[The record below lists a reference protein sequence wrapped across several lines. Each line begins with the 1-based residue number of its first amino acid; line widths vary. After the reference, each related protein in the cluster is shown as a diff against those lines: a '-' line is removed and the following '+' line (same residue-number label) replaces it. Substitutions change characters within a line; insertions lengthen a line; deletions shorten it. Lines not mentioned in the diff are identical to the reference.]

1 MKKITLIILGLLL
14 MYGCAGASE
23 PVANPAEEA
32 MNALVISASDY
43 NLNSSSQSFFAITIE
58 NSSDQDFVNA
68 NFYLSIHNEGDE
80 VSPNPFYLLPTEQRI
95 VIPSGETVAVNFEIP
110 SDFLDENAI
119 KEFEGMDR
127 LIAFVQADG
136 YIENT
141 EKDNY
146 YSLGESVEY
155 KTYQYSD

>member
-32 MNALVISASDY
+32 MNALAISASDY
-43 NLNSSSQSFFAITIE
+43 TLSSSSQSFFAITIE

-80 VSPNPFYLLPTEQRI
+80 VSPNPFYLLPAEQRI
-95 VIPSGETVAVNFEIP
+95 TVPSRETVTVNFEIP
-110 SDFLDENAI
+110 FGFLDENAI
-119 KEFEGMDR
+119 KKFEGMDR
-127 LIAFVQADG
+127 IIAFVQADG
-136 YIENT
+136 YIDSI
-141 EKDNY
+141 EKGNY
-146 YSLGESVEY
+146 YSFGESMVYE
-155 KTYQYSD
+155 TY

>member
-43 NLNSSSQSFFAITIE
+43 NLNSSSQPFFAITIE

-68 NFYLSIHNEGDE
+68 NFYLSIHNEGDA

-95 VIPSGETVAVNFEIP
+95 TVPSEEAVTVNFEIP
-110 SDFLDENAI
+110 SGFLDENDVKA
-119 KEFEGMDR
+119 FEEMDR
-127 LIAFVQADG
+127 LIAFVQTDG

-146 YSLGESVEY
+146 YSFGKSVEY
-155 KTYQYSD
+155 TTY

>member
-1 MKKITLIILGLLL
+1 MKKITLFILGLLL
-14 MYGCAGASE
+14 LYGCAGASE

-43 NLNSSSQSFFAITIE
+43 NLSSSSQPFFAITIE

-80 VSPNPFYLLPTEQRI
+80 VSPNPFYLLPTEHRI
-95 VIPSGETVAVNFEIP
+95 TVPSGETVTVNFEIP
-110 SDFLDENAI
+110 YGFLDENAI
-119 KEFEGMDR
+119 KEFEEMDR

-136 YIENT
+136 YIENA
-141 EKDNY
+141 ENDNY
-146 YSLGESVEY
+146 YSFGESVEY
-155 KTYQYSD
+155 KTY

>member
-1 MKKITLIILGLLL
+1 MKKITIIILGLLL

-146 YSLGESVEY
+146 YSFGESVEY
-155 KTYQYSD
+155 KTY

>member
-43 NLNSSSQSFFAITIE
+43 NLSSSSQSFFAITIE

-68 NFYLSIHNEGDE
+68 NFYLSIHNEGDA

-95 VIPSGETVAVNFEIP
+95 TVPSGEAVTVNFEIP
-110 SDFLDENAI
+110 SGFLDENDA
-119 KEFEGMDR
+119 KAFEEMDR

>member
-43 NLNSSSQSFFAITIE
+43 NLNSSSQPFFAITIE

-68 NFYLSIHNEGDE
+68 NFYLSIHNEGDA

-95 VIPSGETVAVNFEIP
+95 TVPSGEAVTVNFEIP
-110 SDFLDENAI
+110 SGFLDENDVKA
-119 KEFEGMDR
+119 FEEMDR
-127 LIAFVQADG
+127 LIAFVQTDG

-146 YSLGESVEY
+146 YSFGKSVEY
-155 KTYQYSD
+155 TTY

>member
-1 MKKITLIILGLLL
+1 MKKIIFLILGLLL
-14 MYGCAGASE
+14 LYGCGGTSE
-23 PVANPAEEA
+23 TVTNPAEEA
-32 MNALVISASDY
+32 MNALAISASDY
-43 NLNSSSQSFFAITIE
+43 NLSSSSQSFFAITIE

-95 VIPSGETVAVNFEIP
+95 TVPSGEAVTVNFEIP
-110 SDFLDENAI
+110 SGFLDENDVKA
-119 KEFEGMDR
+119 FEEMDR

-146 YSLGESVEY
+146 YSFGESVEY
-155 KTYQYSD
+155 KTY